1 MSILKRKVV
10 LVILKIYAISDLHL
24 SFIETPDPDNWQ
36 PELQYKP
43 MSEINGEWESHAL
56 RIYHSWRKIV
66 GPDDVVLVPGDISWA
81 MRLEQAYPDFN
92 FLRLL
97 PGLII
102 CVQGNHD
109 YWWQSISKTRKS
121 LPPNMRLI
129 RNDHFSVGGTVIC
142 GTRGWLCPG
151 SDCFQPED
159 MKIYLRELGRLEK
172 SLASAG
178 SSKQEIIVMMH
189 YMPTNEKHE
198 YSGFIELL
206 QKYGVRKVVYGHLHA
221 GACRFRLPD
230 QAWEISFHLVS
241 ADYLNFAPRL
251 LI

>member
-1 MSILKRKVV
+1 M
-10 LVILKIYAISDLHL
+10 KIYAISDLHL
-24 SFIETPDPDNWQ
+24 SFSKTPDPENWR

-56 RIYHSWRKIV
+56 RIYNNWRKII

-81 MRLEQAYPDFN
+81 MRLDQAYPDLN
-92 FLRLL
+92 FLGLL

-109 YWWQSISKTRKS
+109 YWWQSISKARES

-129 RNDHFSVGGTVIC
+129 RNDHLSLGGTVIC

-151 SDCFQPED
+151 SYYFQPGD

-178 SSKQEIIVMMH
+178 ASKEEIIVMMH

-206 QKYGVRKVVYGHLHA
+206 QKYGVSKVVYGHLHA
-221 GACRFRLPD
+221 RACRFRLPD
-230 QAWEISFHLVS
+230 HAWEISFYLVS
-241 ADYLNFAPRL
+241 ADYLNFAPCL
-251 LI
+251 LG